1 MSLSVADIERAAVCG
16 LPAPFPPELRA
27 TARRSAPPRGGSP
40 VAYSRGEI
48 GELPVRAH

>member
-1 MSLSVADIERAAVCG
+1 MADIERAAVCG
-16 LPAPFPPELRA
+16 LPAPFPPDPCA
-27 TARRSAPPRGGSP
+27 TARCSPPPRGGSP